1 MNISVILCTYNRCQS
16 LAKAL
21 ESLAASI
28 VPATTA
34 WEVLVT
40 DNNSKDGT
48 RDLVEKFSK
57 LHPGRFRY
65 LFESKQGKSFALNS
79 AIRES
84 RGEILAFVDDDV
96 EVEPDWLVN
105 LTSVLSD
112 GKWAGA
118 GGRILP
124 PPDFSPP
131 RWLALKGPYNMGG
144 VLCAQFDLG
153 DTPAELN
160 EPPYG
165 TNMAFRKEIFDQY
178 GGFRTDLGPRPGSEL
193 RNEDTEFGRRIFAGG
208 ERLWYVPSAVVYH
221 SVPKER
227 VHKRFFLHWWFAYGR
242 AHKREE
248 TLSTAKI
255 WGVPRYYLTLPSIA
269 LRVFLPQVSRWLI
282 ARDPHKRFRLQCT
295 AWITLGTMAEIWSQ
309 VLRGQSAPS
318 KSSLK
323 EDTAR
328 S

>member
-1 MNISVILCTYNRCQS
+1 MNVSVILCTYNRCQS

-21 ESLAASI
+21 ESLAASV
-28 VPATTA
+28 VPTA
-34 WEVLVT
+34 MEWEILVT
-40 DNNSKDGT
+40 DNNSTDGT
-48 RDLVEKFSK
+48 RAVVEKFRE

-65 LFESKQGKSFALNS
+65 LFESKQGKSYALNT

-84 RGEILAFVDDDV
+84 HGEILAFVDDDV
-96 EVEPDWLVN
+96 AVEPDWLTN
-105 LTSVLSD
+105 LTSVLNDS
-112 GKWAGA
+112 KWAGA

-153 DTPAELN
+153 EASAELK
-160 EPPYG
+160 EAPYG
-165 TNMAFRKEIFDQY
+165 TNMAFRKEIFHQY

-208 ERLWYVPSAVVYH
+208 ERLCYVPSAVVYH

-248 TLSTAKI
+248 AFPTAKI
-255 WGVPRYYLTLPSIA
+255 WGIRRYYLTLPSIA
-269 LRVFLPQVSRWLI
+269 LRVFLPQAFRWLI
-282 ARDPHKRFRLQCT
+282 ARDPHERFRLQCT
-295 AWITLGTMAEIWSQ
+295 AWLTLGTMAEVWSQ
-309 VLRGQSAPS
+309 AVSGRIVPPKNPATESGTLS
-318 KSSLK
+318 
-323 EDTAR
+323 
-328 S
+328 